1 MASFS
6 DRLYALFG
14 WRRPE
19 AEAQIIFFG
28 LDSSGKTTLLR
39 RVAGMQLEHASI
51 DDVRADDS
59 RPAGAVS
66 VDDITSSLP
75 TQGHE
80 LKACRLFDTNV
91 VAYDVGG
98 ARHLR
103 HSWRKY
109 YTTSAA
115 SAGVDAVVF
124 VIDASD
130 RRRTAEAG
138 LALRQVHPGWSL
150 PTLRAPQLTPPPL
163 VPTWQLLD
171 DDRLSGVPLLVWAN
185 KQDVPTALTPE
196 QLVRTWSLSLHS
208 SALWCGLG

>member
-1 MASFS
+1 M
-6 DRLYALFG
+6 FG

-19 AEAQIIFFG
+19 ADAQIIFFG
-28 LDSSGKTTLLR
+28 LDFSGKSTLLR
-39 RVAGMQLEHASI
+39 RVTGMQLEHASI

-66 VDDITSSLP
+66 VDDITSSMP

-80 LKACRLFDTNV
+80 IKACRLFDTNV

-109 YTTSAA
+109 YTSSAA

-138 LALRQVHPGWSL
+138 LALRQVGKAH
-150 PTLRAPQLTPPPL
+150 R
-163 VPTWQLLD
+163 
-171 DDRLSGVPLLVWAN
+171 R
-185 KQDVPTALTPE
+185 
-196 QLVRTWSLSLHS
+196 R
-208 SALWCGLG
+208 

>member
-1 MASFS
+1 M
-6 DRLYALFG
+6 
-14 WRRPE
+14 
-19 AEAQIIFFG
+19 
-28 LDSSGKTTLLR
+28 LR

-66 VDDITSSLP
+66 VDDITSSMP

-80 LKACRLFDTNV
+80 IKACRLFDTNV

-138 LALRQVHPGWSL
+138 LALRQVHPGWAFRPRHSH
-150 PTLRAPQLTPPPL
+150 PAVVVANIPPPL
-163 VPTWQLLD
+163 GAHVAAVGRRSPV
-171 DDRLSGVPLLVWAN
+171 RRASAGVGQQARCAHGPHPRAAGAYVEPLPLFFR
-185 KQDVPTALTPE
+185 P
-196 QLVRTWSLSLHS
+196 LVRV
-208 SALWCGLG
+208 GLMPFEMPRVLLG